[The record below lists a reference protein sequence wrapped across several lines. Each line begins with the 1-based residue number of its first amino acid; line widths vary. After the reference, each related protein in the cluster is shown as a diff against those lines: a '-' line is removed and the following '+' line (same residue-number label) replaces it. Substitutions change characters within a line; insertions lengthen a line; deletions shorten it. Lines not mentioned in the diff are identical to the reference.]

1 MLKVPLDAE
10 CKDVF
15 TCQASF
21 LTVHNTSSVSNN
33 WQSSI
38 LLSTRVR
45 ESRHAMLLR
54 LNVLFGVKL
63 GGFFSGFSRES
74 NPNLKIYRL
83 CCTESLNTCISV
95 KCTAVWNKSSSVT
108 ALFLL
113 PHP

>member
-21 LTVHNTSSVSNN
+21 LTMHNMSSVSNN

-63 GGFFSGFSRES
+63 GVFFRFF
-74 NPNLKIYRL
+74 KRL
-83 CCTESLNTCISV
+83 
-95 KCTAVWNKSSSVT
+95 
-108 ALFLL
+108 
-113 PHP
+113 